1 MRTKWEFGKTRK
13 RSTNIIII
21 IIFGEIF
28 PDLSVGPAFFSDPAL
43 CFTGNTTDEQTL
55 LQSIARYTGA
65 EHRYRAVIAV
75 AKRKVISLSEANWNK
90 RFNKMRCFV
99 VQCDHV
105 YAESSQNNKTLQV
118 ICRKSGHLL
127 SQGDVI
133 LSVINTSDDTRMPAV
148 TDHYRRSE
156 WSNYTSCHPCYLK

>member
-1 MRTKWEFGKTRK
+1 MKTRCTQLTHADEMRIREK
-13 RSTNIIII
+13 KTQHQYYNNNNIWGNISRSVCW
-21 IIFGEIF
+21 
-28 PDLSVGPAFFSDPAL
+28 SSFFSDPAL
-43 CFTGNTTDEQTL
+43 CFTGNTTDAQTL

-90 RFNKMRCFV
+90 RFNKMRRFV

-118 ICRKSGHLL
+118 ICRQSGHLL

-156 WSNYTSCHPCYLK
+156 W